1 MTGIRDLTLLL
12 KDMSPEYVK
21 GEFVFCTASSEIISS
36 WTEQP
41 LMTFEEVEGTTVIVT
56 KDFADDNGL
65 VYDAVWGMITLSVHS
80 DLEAIGLLA
89 AVTKVLAK
97 EGIPVNAVS
106 AYYHDHLFVPVDE
119 VQAAVAIL
127 DDLSHGD

>member
-12 KDMSPEYVK
+12 KEMSPEHVMGEYV
-21 GEFVFCTASSEIISS
+21 FSTASREVMSS

-56 KDFADDNGL
+56 KDFADDNSL

-80 DLEAIGLLA
+80 DLEAVGLLA
-89 AVTKVLAK
+89 AVTKALAK

-106 AYYHDHLFVPVDE
+106 AYYHDHLFVPSDE
-119 VQAAVAIL
+119 VLAAVAIL
-127 DDLSHGD
+127 DDLSFGD